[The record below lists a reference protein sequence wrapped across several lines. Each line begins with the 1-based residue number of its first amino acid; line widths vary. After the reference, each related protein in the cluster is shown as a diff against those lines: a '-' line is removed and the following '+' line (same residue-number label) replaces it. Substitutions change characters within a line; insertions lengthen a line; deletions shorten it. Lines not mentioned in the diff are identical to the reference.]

1 MAVEWREDV
10 PFVGHRNESQ
20 SLLFKPVE
28 QQVLREFAMYTS
40 GCSLGTFLIFFF
52 FLFTGKSG
60 LDMYSIGQILLYE
73 REITSPLMKATNN
86 VKFITI
92 TRRENTFVK
101 VEQNNS
107 KYPFI
112 LEWLN

>member
-1 MAVEWREDV
+1 MAVEGTEDT
-10 PFVGHRNESQ
+10 PFVGHRNKSQ
-20 SLLFKPVE
+20 SLLYKPVE
-28 QQVLREFAMYTS
+28 QQVLRGFANYTS

-52 FLFTGKSG
+52 FLFTCKSG

-92 TRRENTFVK
+92 TKGENTFVRVVAK
-101 VEQNNS
+101 QCQTS
-107 KYPFI
+107 FD
-112 LEWLN
+112 LGMA